1 MRVVKGQLVPCSLA
15 ITNKADVLW
24 LCGVKGIPVCVLG
37 NLEGTDV
44 RM

>member
-1 MRVVKGQLVPCSLA
+1 MRVVKGQLFPCSLT

-24 LCGVKGIPVCVLG
+24 LCRVKGITVCVIG

-44 RM
+44 QI